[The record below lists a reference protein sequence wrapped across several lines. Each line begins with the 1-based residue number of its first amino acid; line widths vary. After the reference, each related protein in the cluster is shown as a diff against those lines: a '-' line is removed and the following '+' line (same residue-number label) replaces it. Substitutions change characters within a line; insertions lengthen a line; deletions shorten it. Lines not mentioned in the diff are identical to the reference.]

1 MKLNATKY
9 LKRNQTNANPSNK
22 ARNKTMP
29 FYRIGAIECL
39 RLLFPLYSDRTAI
52 YAEWD
57 QIVDS

>member
-29 FYRIGAIECL
+29 FYRIGAI
-39 RLLFPLYSDRTAI
+39 
-52 YAEWD
+52 
-57 QIVDS
+57 